1 MLQSELAAIG
11 KLAVSAGTDPVTSI
25 GMDELINDLKRAC
38 TATSYT
44 YLYSLQV
51 LRALESRGRKK
62 LHELEK
68 ECDDP
73 SSIRLR
79 RAVRKWEVFCQVLEN
94 SMVDPA
100 AAMAGSS
107 TIFHKRR
114 LDVAL
119 TINELTQRQR
129 KRQRP
134 GDDED
139 MTDNGMNR
147 RDDRSQSSLETAL
160 LRFLRR
166 YALGVQVDDSLLDPL
181 LPSGLDTVNTG
192 KQIGALLIKH
202 SLAIRALLSYLYK
215 PGSTRV
221 VAPVVKNKCARLI
234 ALAVRAA
241 EEVAWTEYKAP
252 KVKGGEDGELGY
264 GDDTNSRELS
274 DEVAL
279 TRVVLQGGQLCE
291 QLESMVSFL
300 VSVDKS
306 RQDSNGSGMPPGPG
320 QKLCTLAFQY
330 APVAQGV
337 MIWARE
343 FTHGN
348 EFATSASF
356 PTLSVSILSLAR
368 LVGINHPFAR
378 GDALVVALQFLKH
391 TNRDV
396 SYQKMNAI
404 KEQSLR
410 LLIHLLMQGE
420 GAAVLNA
427 ITSRLQQPS
436 SSELD
441 ASLIRYFVAGVLEA
455 IRPPVSCSFVRLFAR
470 LLLAPLC
477 IDAVR
482 STYFQTEHRARLVQ
496 LVLAFPM
503 VRTLNGKTLEG
514 EDLAIVNSL
523 MATYQIKPE

>member
-1 MLQSELAAIG
+1 
-11 KLAVSAGTDPVTSI
+11 
-25 GMDELINDLKRAC
+25 MDELVNDLKRAC

-44 YLYSLQV
+44 YLYSLQI
-51 LRALESRGRKK
+51 LRALESKARKE
-62 LHELEK
+62 LQELEGDS
-68 ECDDP
+68 DDP
-73 SSIRLR
+73 SAIRLR

-100 AAMAGSS
+100 AAATAGSS
-107 TIFHKRR
+107 TVFHKRR

-139 MTDNGMNR
+139 ADNGMNGHA
-147 RDDRSQSSLETAL
+147 DRNQSALETAL

-181 LPSGLDTVNTG
+181 LPSGLDTVHAG
-192 KQIGALLIKH
+192 KQIGALLMKH
-202 SLAIRALLSYLYK
+202 SLSVRALLGYLYK
-215 PGSTRV
+215 PGSSRV
-221 VAPVVKNKCARLI
+221 TAPVVKNKCARLI

-241 EEVAWTEYKAP
+241 EEVAWAESRAP
-252 KVKGGEDGELGY
+252 NVKGGEDGELGDDD
-264 GDDTNSRELS
+264 GDGEANSRELS

-279 TRVVLQGGQLCE
+279 TRVILQGGQLCE

-300 VSVDKS
+300 VSVDKG
-306 RQDSNGSGMPPGPG
+306 QKNNNGSGIPSGPG
-320 QKLCTLAFQY
+320 QKLCALAFQH

-368 LVGINHPFAR
+368 LVGIYQPFAR
-378 GDALVVALQFLKH
+378 GDALSIALQFLKH

-420 GAAVLNA
+420 LAAVLNA
-427 ITSRLQQPS
+427 ITSRLQQQS

-455 IRPPVSCSFVRLFAR
+455 VRPPVSSAFVRLFAQ

-482 STYFQTEHRARLVQ
+482 STYFQSEHRARLVQ

-503 VRTLNGKTLEG
+503 VRTLNGNKLEG
-514 EDLAIVNSL
+514 EDLAIVNAL
-523 MATYQIKPE
+523 MATYQIKSE

>member
-1 MLQSELAAIG
+1 
-11 KLAVSAGTDPVTSI
+11 
-25 GMDELINDLKRAC
+25 MDELVNDLKRAC

-51 LRALESRGRKK
+51 LRALESKARKE
-62 LHELEK
+62 LQELE
-68 ECDDP
+68 EESDDP
-73 SSIRLR
+73 STIRLR
-79 RAVRKWEVFCQVLEN
+79 RAVRKWEVFCQILEN

-100 AAMAGSS
+100 ASMAGLS
-107 TIFHKRR
+107 TVFHKRR

-134 GDDED
+134 GDDD
-139 MTDNGMNR
+139 DTDNGMNGH
-147 RDDRSQSSLETAL
+147 DDRGQSALETAL

-181 LPSGLDTVNTG
+181 LPSGLDTVNAG
-192 KQIGALLIKH
+192 KQIGALLVKH
-202 SLAIRALLSYLYK
+202 SLTVRALLGYLYK
-215 PGSTRV
+215 PGATRV
-221 VAPVVKNKCARLI
+221 TAPVVKNKCARLI

-241 EEVAWTEYKAP
+241 EEMAWAEYKAP
-252 KVKGGEDGELGY
+252 KVKGGEDGELY
-264 GDDTNSRELS
+264 NDDANSRELS

-279 TRVVLQGGQLCE
+279 TRVVLQGSQLCE
-291 QLESMVSFL
+291 QLENMVSFL

-306 RQDSNGSGMPPGPG
+306 QKDNNGSGIPPGPG
-320 QKLCTLAFQY
+320 QKLCTLAFHY

-337 MIWARE
+337 MMWARE

-368 LVGINHPFAR
+368 LVGINQPFAR
-378 GDALVVALQFLKH
+378 GDALTVALQFLRH

-396 SYQKMNAI
+396 SYQKINAI

-420 GAAVLNA
+420 VAAVFNA
-427 ITSRLQQPS
+427 ITSRLQQQS

-455 IRPPVSCSFVRLFAR
+455 VRPPISCAFVRLFAQ
-470 LLLAPLC
+470 LLLSPLC

-482 STYFQTEHRARLVQ
+482 STYFEAEHRTRLVQ
-496 LVLAFPM
+496 LVLAFPK
-503 VRTLNGKTLEG
+503 VRTLNGKKLEG
-514 EDLAIVNSL
+514 EDLAVVNSL
-523 MATYQIKPE
+523 MATYQIKSE